1 MTNKKRKL
9 HLWNIAPTNAFSVSC
24 KGVCVRSSITT
35 SSFSLTRA
43 RLPVP
48 LPAFSRT
55 VPSCAHDLKINH
67 KKLKQYNQHAV
78 LTHNSAFIIRVL
90 THSPLDL
97 FFRFIGI
104 RRYKKTT
111 KKENKHVQ
119 STFKYIYCSLNESTY
134 KWGVPAALVPCL
146 LVSMF

>member
-104 RRYKKTT
+104 RRYKKQ
-111 KKENKHVQ
+111 KKKTNTYNRH
-119 STFKYIYCSLNESTY
+119 SSTY
-134 KWGVPAALVPCL
+134 IVL
-146 LVSMF
+146 

>member
-1 MTNKKRKL
+1 MQVVQSGKKYKSKFSVFFNYLNKDDAHKRKL

-104 RRYKKTT
+104 RRYKKQQ
-111 KKENKHVQ
+111 KKKTNTYNRH
-119 STFKYIYCSLNESTY
+119 SSTY
-134 KWGVPAALVPCL
+134 IVL
-146 LVSMF
+146 